1 MFVTEGKRQD
11 TEPCD
16 VFRMAHMA
24 HTAETRGMYT
34 VCWWGNLTAVSY
46 LEALDVGEKII
57 LNWIFS

>member
-1 MFVTEGKRQD
+1 MFVAEGKQQD

-16 VFRMAHMA
+16 VSRMA

-34 VCWWGNLTAVSY
+34 VCWWENLAAVGY
-46 LEALDVGEKII
+46 LENLDVGGKII